1 MVLLMMT
8 TMNSTAE
15 RVPRILILGN
25 GLNLAYGRRSV
36 SWKKMIT
43 GWAVRDVPDT
53 ITVPLSLEVV
63 LRTGN
68 NALEVLRRHRR
79 ELYGR
84 VETEALLEALTA
96 LLTAGFDEILT
107 TNYSYELEEAAL
119 GYDDVTDSVLVRL
132 VRSTTGFIDRKY
144 LLHSYHEVEK
154 EGVTNRIWHIHGE
167 ARKPSSLILDHYQY
181 GELLN
186 RFVNFCRWR
195 EMERGADEPRLAEKE
210 SWLDVYL
217 DADVYILGQGFDFAE
232 MDLWWLLNRKH
243 MEKKHRKVYFYEPR
257 TDREYDAKIEL
268 MKLYG
273 VTHVDL
279 GFSMAP
285 KPAHAAEDEVQ
296 YEYLRE
302 SSRIYREFYKAAIE
316 DIREHM
322 KENETQEVSVHGHQT
337 GIASEAL

>member
-1 MVLLMMT
+1 MS
-8 TMNSTAE
+8 STAN
-15 RVPRILILGN
+15 RVPRILLLGN
-25 GLNLAYGRRSV
+25 GLNLAYGSRSV
-36 SWKKMIT
+36 SWKNLIT
-43 GWAVRDVPDT
+43 DGTDQNVPDT

-68 NALEVLRRHRR
+68 NALEVLRRRR
-79 ELYGR
+79 SELYGR
-84 VETEALLEALTA
+84 VDTEELRDSLRTLLSM
-96 LLTAGFDEILT
+96 GFDEILT

-119 GYDDVTDSVLVRL
+119 GIEEVEDKDIVRL
-132 VRSTTGFIDRKY
+132 MKSTTGFIDRKY
-144 LLHSYHEVEK
+144 LLHSFHEVLT
-154 EGVTNRIWHIHGE
+154 EGVTDRIWHIHGE
-167 ARKPSSLILDHYQY
+167 ARKPSSMILDHYQY
-181 GELLN
+181 GALLN

-210 SWLDVYL
+210 SWLDVFL
-217 DADVYILGQGFDFAE
+217 DAEVYILGQGFDFAE

-243 MEKKHRKVYFYEPR
+243 MEKKRRNVYFYEPK

-273 VTHVDL
+273 AVPRDL
-279 GFSMAP
+279 GFRMIP

-302 SSRIYREFYKAAIE
+302 SSEVYKRFYKAAIA

-322 KENETQEVSVHGHQT
+322 QNH
-337 GIASEAL
+337 